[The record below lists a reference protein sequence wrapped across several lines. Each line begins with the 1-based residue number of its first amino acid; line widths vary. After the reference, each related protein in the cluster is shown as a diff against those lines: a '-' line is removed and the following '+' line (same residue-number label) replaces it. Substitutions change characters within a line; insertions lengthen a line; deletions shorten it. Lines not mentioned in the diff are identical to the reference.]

1 MDRKRAYEDL
11 YGRASDVPESFSEK
25 VIHRMAFDRRPL
37 LTTFADKVAVR
48 AFVTERL
55 GREYLPETYGIYIRG
70 RDIDWD
76 RLPREFVLKA
86 SHGSGA
92 VAIVCDRAPR
102 GVLPT
107 KAQGASWGRIW
118 CIHPDD
124 VDRTE
129 LARLADG
136 WVRLSYEYPS
146 RRSLPEWAYAGVP
159 PRVITQELLLGP
171 DGQLPHDYKFF
182 MMNGECSAVQLNAG
196 PFGEKRLAYFS
207 REWEHLPVTRPGS
220 GFLPPH
226 DEDLAQPAHLD
237 LMLLAARKLSKGID
251 FVRVDLYDLADRVA
265 FGELT
270 NYPSAGK
277 LRFEPAE
284 FDRTLGARWQVPRRG
299 DKTVVPRAEA

>member
-1 MDRKRAYEDL
+1 
-11 YGRASDVPESFSEK
+11 
-25 VIHRMAFDRRPL
+25 MAFDRSPL
-37 LTTFADKVAVR
+37 LTMFADKVAVR
-48 AFVTERL
+48 DFVTERL
-55 GREYLPETYGIYIRG
+55 GREYLPETYGIYSRG

-76 RLPREFVLKA
+76 PLPREFVLKA

-92 VAIVCDRAPR
+92 VAIISDTASR
-102 GVLPT
+102 GVLLT
-107 KAQGASWGRIW
+107 KAQRASWNRIW

-136 WVRLSYEYPS
+136 WVRLSYEHTS

-171 DGQLPHDYKFF
+171 NGQLPHEYKFF
-182 MMNGECSAVQLNAG
+182 MMDGECSAIQLIAG

-207 REWEHLPVTRPGS
+207 RTWEFLPVTQPGS

-226 DEDLAQPAHLD
+226 DEDLALPTHLD
-237 LMLLAARKLSKGID
+237 LLLLAARTLSEGID

-270 NYPSAGK
+270 SYPSAGR
-277 LRFEPAE
+277 LGFEPAE
-284 FDRTLGARWQVPRRG
+284 FDHTLGVPWHVPSRG
-299 DKTVVPRAEA
+299 DKTLAPRPKA